1 MQTYAEYRPTGFD
14 AAGLGLPDRQDW
26 IVCPV
31 IQTRDSGPLDAS
43 NFDAAVKILGGES
56 DTVEVHRF
64 GHWGPGWSEII
75 LVSPERAGEVEE
87 LESALENHPVLDEDD
102 LSEREHEEYMESWER
117 WGCSEFIDALK
128 SEFGLN
134 NDTVWTM
141 RYDIDAQLF
150 LELYENAVPSGDYY
164 DSSYGSRFDIACR
177 NISRDD
183 LAAFLRA
190 NRPRRTGEAA

>member
-1 MQTYAEYRPTGFD
+1 MQTYAGYRPTGFD

-31 IQTRDSGPLDAS
+31 IQTRDSGPIETS

-64 GHWGPGWSEII
+64 GHWGPGWYEII

-87 LESALENHPVLDEDD
+87 LESSLENYPVLDEND
-102 LSEREHEEYMESWER
+102 LSEREHEEYMESWDN
-117 WGCSEFIDALK
+117 WGYKDFISALGK
-128 SEFGLN
+128 SLKLAYDTSWAMHDIP
-134 NDTVWTM
+134 NDK
-141 RYDIDAQLF
+141 L
-150 LELYENAVPSGDYY
+150 LELYENAMPSGDYY
-164 DSSYGSRFDIACR
+164 DSSYGFRFDIACR